1 MIIVDMEC
9 VSEHLSCH
17 PRHRSGDPVPRSG
30 VPAGQVSHR
39 HAQGTADWVAVY
51 VCETETVVADVL
63 LDMFVC
69 VTVCLVE
76 KHVFL

>member
-1 MIIVDMEC
+1 MNISAAIRDIAVEI
-9 VSEHLSCH
+9 LFR
-17 PRHRSGDPVPRSG
+17 PR
-30 VPAGQVSHR
+30 VPAGQIPHR